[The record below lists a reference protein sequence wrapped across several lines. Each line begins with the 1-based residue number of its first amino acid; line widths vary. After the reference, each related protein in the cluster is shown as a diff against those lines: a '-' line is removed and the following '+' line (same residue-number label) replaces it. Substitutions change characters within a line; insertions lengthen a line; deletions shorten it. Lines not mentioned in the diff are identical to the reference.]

1 MTYNGQWGA
10 TLWQSTIPKS
20 NDMSVLTAALKNSK
34 FCERLWQQAR
44 LEATSISARVQAD
57 DHTVCLDCAGVNAYT
72 LFGTMLQASGY
83 TA

>member
-34 FCERLWQQAR
+34 LCEWLW
-44 LEATSISARVQAD
+44 
-57 DHTVCLDCAGVNAYT
+57 
-72 LFGTMLQASGY
+72 
-83 TA
+83 